1 MKPYPVAKNEKRR
14 LQALYDYD
22 ILDTLSEK
30 EYDSITKIAAQI
42 CNVPVSLITFLDKD
56 RQWFKSHLG
65 TEVNETSREL
75 AFCNYTILDPD
86 KVMVVTDLRVDER
99 FLQNELVTGD
109 TKIVF
114 YAGAPLVTP
123 DGYVL
128 GLFAY

>member
-1 MKPYPVAKNEKRR
+1 MKSYPIAKNEKRR
-14 LQALYDYD
+14 LQVLYDYD

-75 AFCNYTILDPD
+75 AFCNYTVLDPD
-86 KVMVVTDLRVDER
+86 KVMVVTYLRVI
-99 FLQNELVTGD
+99 LKL
-109 TKIVF
+109 K
-114 YAGAPLVTP
+114 
-123 DGYVL
+123 
-128 GLFAY
+128 